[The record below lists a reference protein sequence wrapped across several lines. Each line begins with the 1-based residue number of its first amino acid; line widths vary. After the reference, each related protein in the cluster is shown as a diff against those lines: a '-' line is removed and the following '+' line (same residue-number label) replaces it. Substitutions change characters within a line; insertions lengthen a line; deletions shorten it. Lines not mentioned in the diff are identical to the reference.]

1 MKHFTKRQEPE
12 AFTRW
17 KGEANENWQPTYDGM
32 PSKVKQTI
40 KESLRSEQGNLCCY
54 CERELS
60 DNDSHIEHFKPQ
72 SASDVDPLD
81 YLNLLCCCQSR
92 MKKGE
97 PRHCG
102 NLKEDWYDPDL
113 LISPLAPDCEEHF
126 AFTGDGSIKPSAHN
140 EAAASETIKK
150 LGLGSAKLNNLRAN
164 VIEPFLDEGLS
175 GDEMAGF
182 VSGYL
187 RRDTAG
193 HFRAFW
199 TTIHYLFGEYV
210 SV

>member
-1 MKHFTKRQEPE
+1 MKHITKYQEPE
-12 AFTRW
+12 ALIQW
-17 KGEANENWQPTYDGM
+17 KEKANESWQPTYDGM
-32 PSKVKQTI
+32 PGEVKQTV

-60 DNDSHIEHFKPQ
+60 DNDSHIEHFMPQ
-72 SASDVDPLD
+72 SAPVVDPLD
-81 YLNLLCCCQSR
+81 YFNLLCSCQ
-92 MKKGE
+92 KQIEKGE

-102 NLKEDWYDPDL
+102 TLKEGWYDPIL

-126 AFTGDGSIKPSAHN
+126 AFTGNGFIKPSGHN

-150 LGLGSAKLNNLRAN
+150 LGLGIPKLNDLRAK
-164 VIEPFLDEGLS
+164 VIEPFLDDGLS
-175 GDEMAGF
+175 GDEMADF

-193 HFRAFW
+193 HFGAFW